1 MDIEITDIALPATL
15 NKSRRFSI
23 FLFEGNEREL
33 NETLQNIDL
42 NSKELTVVQH
52 LILASDTSKVLNG
65 ADVSKVIGDQYDIPS
80 PSLSRII
87 KTLVEK
93 KMVLTKNQVLENGVL
108 RKQCFCYKFRSKRE
122 IASVFTQ
129 RVLSKGKRGN
139 SKETRETLKASFA
152 EKGHS
157 LEIVNGA
164 DSYQIDTYPYARAL
178 FPIEFMSLAP
188 PSRNKENYAHKK
200 FVVGTGKNSYS
211 YVIEC
216 KAHSQVPTQQALL
229 TMMDI
234 IKLSLAYN
242 AKMLHSGRFKTAY
255 EDPELPV
262 LITQILAVKGITDS
276 GPARRKIDDHI
287 EELQFARWVWSELE
301 GKPNKKRMEGLI
313 DSDDFIF
320 IDRLKRSNDY
330 AATYENGKIKQDSPP
345 SAYFI
350 TLSRRIID
358 NLMGKHNEGEGSD
371 GVNNWLFVIPREIV
385 NGDPLLFS
393 LYLTLREMK
402 LETQTYDF
410 TELKRLMFFSGTA
423 QSLRKQLL
431 QKLSSAYKPDSPLT
445 LKIENKEHSFDF
457 NLCGYYLRF
466 GTTDVCDMLTIYC
479 KKDEMVITAGSNWNP
494 ELDNNTPTIPHPLS
508 KYISKEQ
515 VAIDSIVTEMK
526 ARCTSATRRKVLY
539 RNFIVSDEFDFSFIL
554 TAYMTDIQVSH
565 LANLFNQYVGF
576 AEEDSFRALK
586 MIQKE
591 LKPISAGGIEITSE
605 DVDHFTD
612 YMSNRHGLILTP
624 QELMELAKNF
634 REKSL
639 REWKSRQYDRIVE
652 NVFKNLPRV
661 REIIN
666 LPESV

>member
-1 MDIEITDIALPATL
+1 MDIELTDIELPATL

-23 FLFEGNEREL
+23 YLFDGTEREL

-52 LILASDTSKVLNG
+52 LILASDTNKVLNG

-87 KTLVEK
+87 KGLVEK
-93 KMVLTKNQVLENGVL
+93 KGVLTKNPVLDNGVL
-108 RKQCFCYKFRSKRE
+108 RKQCYCYKLRSKRE
-122 IASVFTQ
+122 IASDFTQ
-129 RVLSKGKRGN
+129 RELSKGKRGN
-139 SKETRETLKASFA
+139 SKETRETLKKSFA

-157 LEIVNGA
+157 LEVVNGT
-164 DSYQIDTYPYARAL
+164 DSYQISTYPYARAL
-178 FPIEFMSLAP
+178 FPAEFMSLAP
-188 PSRNKENYAHKK
+188 TSRNKENYAHKK

-242 AKMLHSGRFKTAY
+242 AKMLHTGRFKTAY

-276 GPARRKIDDHI
+276 GPARKKIDDHI

-330 AATYENGKIKQDSPP
+330 AATYENGKVKQDSPP

-371 GVNNWLFVIPREIV
+371 GVNQWLFVIPKEIV

-402 LETQTYDF
+402 LDTQTYDF
-410 TELKRLMFFSGTA
+410 TELKRLMFFSGGA
-423 QSLRKQLL
+423 QSLRKQLH
-431 QKLSSAYKPDSPLT
+431 QKLSSTYKPENPLS
-445 LKIENKEHSFDF
+445 LEIEDKVQSFDF

-466 GTTDVCDMLTIYC
+466 GTTEGCDTLTIYC
-479 KKDEMVITAGSNWNP
+479 KKQEMVIMAGSKWNP
-494 ELDNNTPTIPHPLS
+494 DLDNNTPTIAHPLS

-526 ARCTSATRRKVLY
+526 ARCTTATRRKVLY
-539 RNFIVSDEFDFSFIL
+539 RNFIMSDDFDFSFIL
-554 TAYMTDIQVSH
+554 TAYMTDIQVNH
-565 LANLFNQYVGF
+565 LASLFNEYVGF

-591 LKPISAGGIEITSE
+591 LKPISAGGVQITSE
-605 DVDHFTD
+605 ELDHFTN
-612 YMSNRHGLILTP
+612 YMSNTHGQVITP
-624 QELMELAKNF
+624 QEVMELAKNF

-639 REWKSRQYDRIVE
+639 REWKSGQYDRIVE
-652 NVFKNLPRV
+652 SVFKNLPR
-661 REIIN
+661 IQSIMSQ
-666 LPESV
+666 PESL